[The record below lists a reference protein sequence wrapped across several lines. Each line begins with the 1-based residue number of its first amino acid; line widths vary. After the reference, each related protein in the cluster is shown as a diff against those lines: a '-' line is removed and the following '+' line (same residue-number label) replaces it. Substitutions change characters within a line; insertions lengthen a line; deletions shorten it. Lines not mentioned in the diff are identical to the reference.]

1 MKVAIVGSGPAGHYV
16 AEGLVARLGK
26 EVEVDLIERLPTPYG
41 LVRSGVAPDHQTTK
55 QVWRR
60 FAALH
65 ADAAVGFHGDVE
77 VGSDVTVAE
86 LRDLYDAVVLATG
99 AGEDRRLGIPGED
112 LPGVY
117 GAARFVGWYNGHP
130 DDADLAPVI
139 KGGSA
144 VIIGNGN
151 VAIDVARVLSRAPAE
166 LAASDISA
174 EAAAVIRG
182 SALQGCRI
190 VGRRGPLQVGFS
202 LKELGELGSLAGVT
216 ATADPAQM
224 PAAEEVAAAPPP
236 LAKVL
241 RVIDGYARQRPEAGH
256 KRLHLEFFARP
267 VAILGGDHVTGV
279 RFERT
284 RPTATGWTGTGEH
297 LEHPCGLVVT
307 CIGYRARPV
316 AGVPYDERNGVLANA
331 QGVIAPGLYCV
342 GWAGHAPTGTIGSN
356 RPEGFA
362 LAARIAEG
370 PRGARPGRDGLRAL
384 LARRGRPAVSFDGW
398 RRIDAAE
405 VAAAA
410 PGAPR
415 AKFLRR
421 PDLLRAAAVT
431 C

>member
-1 MKVAIVGSGPAGHYV
+1 MKVAIVGSGPAAYYV
-16 AEGLVARLGK
+16 AEGLVARLGG
-26 EVEVDLIERLPTPYG
+26 EVEVDLVERLPTPYG

-65 ADAAVGFHGDVE
+65 ADDAVCFHGDVE
-77 VGSDVTVAE
+77 VGTDVTVDE
-86 LRDLYDAVVLATG
+86 LRALYDAVVLATG
-99 AGEDRRLGIPGED
+99 AGIDRRLGIPGED

-130 DDADLAPVI
+130 DDVDPAPVI
-139 KGGSA
+139 KGDCA

-151 VAIDVARVLSRAPAE
+151 VALDVARVLSRAPAE

-174 EAAAVIRG
+174 EAAAVIGG
-182 SALQGCRI
+182 SGLRSCRI
-190 VGRRGPLQVGFS
+190 VGRRGPMQVGFS
-202 LKELGELGSLAGVT
+202 LKELGELGSLSGVST
-216 ATADPAQM
+216 TADPAQM
-224 PAAEEVAAAPPP
+224 PAAAETAAAPPP

-241 RVIDGYARQRPEAGH
+241 RVIEGFARGRPIPGS

-267 VAILGGDHVTGV
+267 VAILGEGHVTGV

-284 RPTATGWTGTGEH
+284 VPTATGWIGTGEH
-297 LEHPCGLVVT
+297 FERACGLVVT
-307 CIGYRARPV
+307 CIGYRSRPV
-316 AGVPYDERNGVLANA
+316 PGVPYDERRGVLANDG
-331 QGVIAPGLYCV
+331 GVIAPGLYCA
-342 GWAGHAPTGTIGSN
+342 GWSGHAPTGTIGSN
-356 RPEGFA
+356 RPEGLA
-362 LAARIAEG
+362 LAARIAQG
-370 PRGARPGRDGLRAL
+370 PRGARAGRAGLRPL
-384 LARRGRPAVSFDGW
+384 LARRGRRAVSFDEW

>member
-1 MKVAIVGSGPAGHYV
+1 MKVAIVGSGPAAYYV
-16 AEGLVARLGK
+16 AEGLVARLG
-26 EVEVDLIERLPTPYG
+26 EAVEVDLIERLPTPYG

-65 ADAAVGFHGDVE
+65 TDAAVAFHGDVE
-77 VGSDVTVAE
+77 VGTDITVAE
-86 LRDLYDAVVLATG
+86 LRGLYDAVVLATG
-99 AGEDRRLGIPGED
+99 AAIDRRLGIPGED

-130 DDADLAPVI
+130 DDVDPAPTI
-139 KGGSA
+139 AGDAA

-166 LAASDISA
+166 LASSDISA

-182 SALQGCRI
+182 SALRSCRI

-202 LKELGELGSLAGVT
+202 LKELGELGALAGVST
-216 ATADPAQM
+216 TADPAQM
-224 PAAEEVAAAPPP
+224 PTAEQIAAAPPT

-241 RVIDGYARQRPEAGH
+241 RVIDGFAHNRPGSGH
-256 KRLHLEFFARP
+256 RRLHLEFFARP
-267 VAILGGDHVTGV
+267 VAILGADRVTGV

-284 RPTATGWTGTGEH
+284 RPTATGWEGTGEL
-297 LEHPCGLVVT
+297 LEHPCGLVVS
-307 CIGYRARPV
+307 CIGYRSRPV
-316 AGVPYDERNGVLANA
+316 PGVPYDAERGVLAND
-331 QGVIAPGLYCV
+331 QGVISPGLYCA

-370 PRGARPGRDGLRAL
+370 PRSARPGRVGLRSL
-384 LARRGRPAVSFDGW
+384 LAQRGRRAVGFEDW

-415 AKFLRR
+415 AKLLRR
-421 PDLLRAAAVT
+421 ADLLRAAAVT